1 MKKTETPP
9 YIEFERSLP
18 HQVREMLDR
27 NPVAYVPVGAL
38 EWHGEHCALGLDGIK
53 AEYICR
59 RAAERS
65 GGVLFPVMSW
75 NAFYTMKWPFTFS
88 FPYRGFKRLLRGTLD
103 SLVKWGFRSIVVLSG
118 HYPAAMIGLL
128 RRECRRISKR
138 RGIGAL
144 GISEQAL
151 AVDMGYLGDHAA
163 KWETSIL
170 MAIDSSLVDLS
181 RLPDDTG
188 SLWNRRESYGILG
201 ICPKK
206 NASRELGAQVLEVI
220 IERLTRVAQ
229 RMRDEGGS
237 GAAEEVYAA
246 HSEAFKNL
254 IEAGRKA
261 YGIDSAR
268 EIVLYT
274 IKSILRDRHL

>member
-1 MKKTETPP
+1 MKKTAATA

-18 HQVREMLDR
+18 HQLREMIAR
-27 NPVAYVPVGAL
+27 NPIAYVPVGAL
-38 EWHGEHCALGLDGIK
+38 EWHGAHCALGLDGIK
-53 AEYICR
+53 AGHICR
-59 RAAERS
+59 AAAERS
-65 GGVLFPVMSW
+65 GGVLFPVIYW
-75 NAFYTMKWPFTFS
+75 NAFHTMRWPFTFS
-88 FPYRGFKRLLRGTLD
+88 FPYRGFERLLRSTLD

-118 HYPAAMIGLL
+118 HYPAAMTGLL

-138 RGIGAL
+138 KGIGAL
-144 GISEQAL
+144 GIPEPAL

-163 KWETSIL
+163 MWESSIL

-188 SLWNRRESYGILG
+188 SLWNRRELYGIQG
-201 ICPKK
+201 ICPQKS
-206 NASRELGAQVLEVI
+206 ASREMGERVLEAI
-220 IERLTRVAQ
+220 IERLARVAQ

-246 HSEAFKNL
+246 YSGAFKNL

-261 YGIDSAR
+261 YGVDSVK
-268 EIVLYT
+268 EIALYT
-274 IKSILRDRHL
+274 IRGILRDRHL